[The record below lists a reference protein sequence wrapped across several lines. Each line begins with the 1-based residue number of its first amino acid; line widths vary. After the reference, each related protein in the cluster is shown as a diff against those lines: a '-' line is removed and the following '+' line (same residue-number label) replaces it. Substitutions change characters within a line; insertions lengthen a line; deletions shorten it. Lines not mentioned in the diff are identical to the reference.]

1 MRAKEYLLNISKIDK
16 LIENKIA
23 EMENWKAI
31 AMGTTAY
38 SEGDRVQSTSAK
50 EKMADAVAR
59 YLDMEAEV
67 NAEIDRL
74 IDTKQEVI
82 STIERLKVDEYD
94 VLHKIYVQGKSFQEV
109 AIDKGKS
116 YSWVTSKHGR
126 ALANLQ
132 KILDGRK
139 EE

>member
-1 MRAKEYLLNISKIDK
+1 MRAEEYLLNISKIDK

-82 STIERLKVDEYD
+82 STIEKLKIDEYD
-94 VLHKIYVQGKSFQEV
+94 VLHKIYVQGKSLKEV
-109 AIDKGKS
+109 AADRHRS
-116 YSWVTSKHGR
+116 YSWARGKRGR

-132 KILDGRK
+132 KILDGR
-139 EE
+139 EEK

>member
-1 MRAKEYLLNISKIDK
+1 MRAEEYLLNISKIDK

-82 STIERLKVDEYD
+82 STIEKLKIDEYD
-94 VLHKIYVQGKSFQEV
+94 VLHKIYVQGKSLKEV
-109 AIDKGKS
+109 AADRHRS
-116 YSWVTSKHGR
+116 YSWARGKRGR

>member
-1 MRAKEYLLNISKIDK
+1 MRAEEYLLNISKIDK

-74 IDTKQEVI
+74 IDTKQEVV
-82 STIERLKVDEYD
+82 STIEKLKIDEYD
-94 VLHKIYVQGKSFQEV
+94 VLHKIYVQGKSLKEV
-109 AIDKGKS
+109 AADRHRS
-116 YSWVTSKHGR
+116 YSWARGKRGR